1 LLPPA
6 VASSVK
12 AFLFHLSLVEQEQL
26 FLSVDEI
33 MHVLEGLRRYASLL
47 AGMMLKDGSLGLEV
61 IQA

>member
-1 LLPPA
+1 M
-6 VASSVK
+6 